1 MESFGVRLILSE
13 CLWACSYFHVP
24 PPADVI
30 KGLGQV
36 HVGVGSEWG
45 YLEPDPVDLINSV
58 MGVTTT
64 DPSTPK
70 EDIMSKFDLTTEK
83 DVIEVYNTVSS
94 SIPVLDFTV
103 LTALLSR
110 PSKREND
117 TGPTSPTG
125 HTGDIGTSL
134 VLELTPSR
142 FTQAVYYWRRVA
154 CTIVTVQLDS
164 PGSDYVRIED
174 VIKSH
179 VIEKQGK
186 RRIGHARYSL
196 SLTYL
201 LTHLTTYS
209 LTHSLTQVSL
219 AYHHSRLFP

>member
-36 HVGVGSEWG
+36 NVGVGSEWG

-58 MGVTTT
+58 MGVTAA

-83 DVIEVYNTVSS
+83 EVIEVYNTVSS

-110 PSKREND
+110 PIKRDDD
-117 TGPTSPTG
+117 T
-125 HTGDIGTSL
+125 TSL

-142 FTQAVYYWRRVA
+142 FTQAVYYWRR
-154 CTIVTVQLDS
+154 
-164 PGSDYVRIED
+164 
-174 VIKSH
+174 
-179 VIEKQGK
+179 
-186 RRIGHARYSL
+186 YSL
-196 SLTYL
+196 
-201 LTHLTTYS
+201 THSTTYS
-209 LTHSLTQVSL
+209 LT
-219 AYHHSRLFP
+219 